1 MGRSLKWSRPPP
13 SSVAALRPRYARFAC
28 LASTSYPQSLAWLF
42 HFQTRRPYSHSG
54 DRESEACSE
63 RRSFFSLRVRLLVR
77 LSCPTVLSSSLSSD
91 PSPRSR
97 PVSLTHLLTHS
108 LRYHLSLPPFVVR
121 AAESQALTG
130 LTSTAFNEMAQWRG
144 VTPSL
149 EQRQQEFFQQ
159 RLGAGSNPSSPLRVG
174 ISPSDQW
181 SLPNIY
187 VDASAAEDFA
197 TLSPTPRTSK
207 ATASRK
213 RGAAAPLMGQRSWRQ
228 AAAACEPRGHEGS
241 IVVPKPI
248 KGSPETARHLT
259 DEGLLRP
266 PIGAPPAVQ
275 LLTRRISF
283 SSSPSC
289 ASGRISPGCL
299 LTPNAASEPKMPARV
314 DTPGLSKHKRSASP
328 FITIKPPPASLDT
341 LRNINLMVNRVQQ
354 ASTRGR
360 VRSNG
365 RTAAAAKAAA
375 AKADKDAKEGK
386 EGKAQKS
393 EHGRG
398 GEAEV
403 PPGKA
408 EEAAEEAHEVTEKA
422 AEAEKPSEKAE
433 KAAEKVAEK
442 ASKASKSPKAK
453 THKADASPAP
463 PPPQAPG
470 SSKPEGAATT
480 VAATTAAVVAV
491 KADAACPTA
500 SAAATTGGAA
510 AASGAARAD
519 NPSSVAGA
527 GASGGPVT
535 AEPASASGS
544 AAASVGGAASGRS
557 SAVLP
562 GSVVARPASAT
573 GLLRAQSRLG
583 GDRPPSVTPP
593 PTGTGASL
601 TQLFAPKDRASP
613 AAGGRAS
620 ALGGR
625 GAVVGCFGGLGG
637 ALTAAPSPSPTPLSA
652 PSPTPPGA
660 AEEADASSKKF
671 VRSGAVSPAPPNLV
685 NTGGRGGRG
694 GLRSNINFTVRAA
707 TPTKAVE

>member
-1 MGRSLKWSRPPP
+1 M
-13 SSVAALRPRYARFAC
+13 
-28 LASTSYPQSLAWLF
+28 
-42 HFQTRRPYSHSG
+42 
-54 DRESEACSE
+54 
-63 RRSFFSLRVRLLVR
+63 
-77 LSCPTVLSSSLSSD
+77 
-91 PSPRSR
+91 
-97 PVSLTHLLTHS
+97 
-108 LRYHLSLPPFVVR
+108 R

-213 RGAAAPLMGQRSWRQ
+213 RGAAAALDGPAKLAPKQQQRASR
-228 AAAACEPRGHEGS
+228 EGHEGS

-365 RTAAAAKAAA
+365 RTPAAAKAAA

-393 EHGRG
+393 EHGAEG
-398 GEAEV
+398 GEKAEV

-422 AEAEKPSEKAE
+422 AEAEKPSEKAAE
-433 KAAEKVAEK
+433 QAAEKVAEK
-442 ASKASKSPKAK
+442 ASPKASKSPKAK
-453 THKADASPAP
+453 KHKADSSPAP